1 MKSKS
6 KYFQSRKSISKCC
19 LRNAD
24 ILSRPQCV
32 KPLHYACSQ
41 SIWNTK
47 WTSSIPGMNQFWQWH
62 QVGRM
67 LAHHGDGMFSSYF
80 NFILDDSIGL
90 WVGIIWTVKL
100 TLEMLTVHWQ
110 QIRCQLT
117 MLLRN
122 SPVLWNENVAIQGF
136 ESPAFGFMPGD
147 LPLQPMRPDMPN
159 LMFWLVFD
167 FVFSHPASK
176 FCAIALVIQP

>member
-1 MKSKS
+1 MQTFCLGLNVLNHFIMPVRNL
-6 KYFQSRKSISKCC
+6 YETQNEHRQHQGWISSGNGIKW
-19 LRNAD
+19 
-24 ILSRPQCV
+24 V
-32 KPLHYACSQ
+32 ECSLTMGTEC
-41 SIWNTK
+41 SVRI
-47 WTSSIPGMNQFWQWH
+47 
-62 QVGRM
+62 
-67 LAHHGDGMFSSYF
+67 F
-80 NFILDDSIGL
+80 NFILNDSIGL

-110 QIRCQLT
+110 QIRFQLT

-122 SPVLWNENVAIQGF
+122 DPGLWNENVATQGF
-136 ESPAFGFMPGD
+136 EFPAFGFVPGD

-167 FVFSHPASK
+167 FVFSHPKSK